1 MSTSCA
7 LRMRNAT
14 PAGRVAL
21 NSQARRIASVS
32 RAPRKS
38 PQCHWPVIR
47 VRHPAMAV
55 AVALT
60 FACTQREKAGKPD
73 TAEISTLDTA
83 PPLPYAMARDPS
95 KRAAKAPTN
104 SPLSPLADSISAYL
118 VFAPVGEGW
127 FLASV
132 RNRRI
137 YVDIGRV
144 DAEVRRDSSRAAAY
158 RQGVER
164 RSTVPL
170 GTVFRLRGPW
180 GAEDVKATAA
190 DTWNGRI
197 VLRVT
202 GSAAL
207 DSLARGKAAFVA
219 TAFRT
224 DSAAPPVADSCIRST
239 PLSAE
244 LAERLASLRDSL
256 MQELRTGP
264 QPPYER
270 LQRKLS
276 FASSQVV
283 GCFGAARVAL
293 AVSVKAGNTEW
304 VRERIILVDTVGK
317 ATPLRVSDYRF
328 RAHELLLAFD
338 ADGDGV
344 DDIATRATTE
354 RAGATTVLLL
364 DLKAKRL
371 TRLVAGFAWEDQ

>member
-1 MSTSCA
+1 MA
-7 LRMRNAT
+7 GAAAFMAT
-14 PAGRVAL
+14 
-21 NSQARRIASVS
+21 
-32 RAPRKS
+32 
-38 PQCHWPVIR
+38 
-47 VRHPAMAV
+47 
-55 AVALT
+55 
-60 FACTQREKAGKPD
+60 CTQSEKAARPD
-73 TAEISTLDTA
+73 TAEISAPDTVPA
-83 PPLPYAMARDPS
+83 LPYVTPGNTPRRTAS
-95 KRAAKAPTN
+95 VAADAA
-104 SPLSPLADSISAYL
+104 PLSPLADSISAYL
-118 VFAPVGEGW
+118 VFAPVGESW

-137 YVDIGRV
+137 YVDVGRV
-144 DAEVRRDSSRAAAY
+144 DTEVRRDSSRAVAY
-158 RQGVER
+158 RRAVEK

-170 GTVFRLRGPW
+170 GAVFRLRGPW
-180 GAEDVKATAA
+180 GAEDVKTTAA

-202 GSAAL
+202 GSPAL
-207 DSLARGKAAFVA
+207 DSAARSKAPFVA

-224 DSAAPPVADSCIRST
+224 DSTAPPVPDTCIRTASL
-239 PLSAE
+239 PRD
-244 LAERLASLRDSL
+244 LATRVTSLRDSL

-293 AVSVKAGNTEW
+293 AVSLKAGNTEW
-304 VRERIILVDTVGK
+304 VRERIVLVDTLGK

-328 RAHELLLAFD
+328 RAHELLAAFD
-338 ADGDGV
+338 ADGDGI